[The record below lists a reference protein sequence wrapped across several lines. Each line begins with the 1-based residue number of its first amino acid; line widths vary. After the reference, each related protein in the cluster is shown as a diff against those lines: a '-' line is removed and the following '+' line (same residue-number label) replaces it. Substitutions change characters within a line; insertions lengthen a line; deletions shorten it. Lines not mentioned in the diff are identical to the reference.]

1 MFIQLG
7 LTCFFICAIN
17 LIFMVREVV
26 HYTPNWKDT
35 DVDADEI
42 SSNFLANATPE
53 SLKFIRQIS
62 NTNKAFF
69 MSGLFM
75 IMVSLIH

>member
-42 SSNFLANATPE
+42 SVTFLPMRHPKASNSLDKYQTPTKRFL
-53 SLKFIRQIS
+53 
-62 NTNKAFF
+62 
-69 MSGLFM
+69 
-75 IMVSLIH
+75 